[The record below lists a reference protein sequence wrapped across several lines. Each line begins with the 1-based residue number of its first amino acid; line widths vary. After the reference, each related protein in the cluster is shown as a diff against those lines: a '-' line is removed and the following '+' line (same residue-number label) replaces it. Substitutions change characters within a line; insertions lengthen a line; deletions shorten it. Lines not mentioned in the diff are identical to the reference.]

1 MPIRPA
7 PVHVGSIAGIEPGHE
22 FLRRSEVKDAGLH
35 RDLYKG
41 ISSLKGHPAEA
52 IVLAGGYED
61 DQDLG
66 AVILYTGEGG
76 NQEGRQVADQQ
87 LQGGNLSLQ
96 LSFEQQTPVRVIRKV
111 QEGKTSFYQ
120 YAGLYLVTRSSAQ
133 LGRSGHLIW
142 QFRLEMMHEKAAS
155 DPSAAAIVQEP
166 TMAYEPAPR
175 QLAVTNRLV
184 RDTRLMRAVKELY
197 DFHCQV
203 CAARLPTPTGPY
215 AEAAHIRGLGGPH
228 HGPDKLDN
236 LLCLCPN
243 HHVTFDRGGWSVNDD
258 GTLRGQP
265 GQLALM
271 PTHEVNP
278 LHLHYHRRR
287 IYQSRP
293 TPTLF

>member
-1 MPIRPA
+1 MPNRPA
-7 PVHVGSIAGIEPGHE
+7 PVHLGSVAGIEPGHE
-22 FLRRSEVKDAGLH
+22 FLRRSEVKAAGLH
-35 RDLYKG
+35 RDQQKG
-41 ISSLKGHPAEA
+41 ISSLKGNPAEA
-52 IVLAGGYED
+52 IVLSGGYED
-61 DQDLG
+61 DLDLG
-66 AVILYTGEGG
+66 SVILYTGEGG

-87 LQGGNLSLQ
+87 LQGGNLALH

-111 QEGKTSFYQ
+111 QEGKIDFYQ

-142 QFRLEMMHEKAAS
+142 QFRLEMMDEKPSS
-155 DPSAAAIVQEP
+155 DAAAVVQEP
-166 TMAYEPAPR
+166 AVAYEPAPR
-175 QLAVTNRLV
+175 QLGMTSRLV

-243 HHVTFDRGGWSVNDD
+243 HHVTFDRGSWTVNDD
-258 GTLRGQP
+258 GTLRGQG
-265 GQLALM
+265 GQLTLA
-271 PTHEVNP
+271 PAHEINP
-278 LHLHYHRRR
+278 QHLLYHRRR
-287 IYQSRP
+287 IYQARP